1 MYIIDQIK
9 FRLAKRI
16 NLAINQELV
25 KPELLV
31 YPPNVEMGDLSLAC
45 FIIAKEQQK
54 NPAEVAAH
62 IEKIISAQLEAM
74 KKTGKIDPCFLSS
87 VKAMGPYI
95 NFNLDRAALG
105 KMIVEEVAYSKNEYG
120 KNESGFGKKVMI
132 EYSNSN
138 THKEVH
144 VGHLRNIS
152 YGDSVNRIL
161 AANGFKAIPVSYI
174 NDFGIHAAKTLWA
187 YDKFFKDKP
196 LPENKGF
203 FLGQIYVRATKELA
217 KKEKYKEEVGEYMK
231 KIESRQG
238 RESKLW
244 EKTRK
249 WSIEQLAVIYK
260 ELGIRFDQTFYES
273 EFIDKGLKIVGDL
286 KKKGISKESQGAVIA
301 DLEEYGLGVL
311 VFLRADGTALY
322 PVADLSLAI
331 AKSKKYKLD
340 KSIYVVDIRQGLHF
354 KQLFKVL
361 ELLGHKEELVHLG
374 YDFVK
379 LPSGMMSSRT
389 GNIITYEDLRAKL
402 MQKSIKETKKRHKDW
417 SEKKIA
423 ATAGKIVNGAMK
435 FEMIKVSAQSVITF
449 DIEGSLRFDGFTAA
463 YLQYTYAR
471 MNSIIKKAKKQIN
484 KETKSYQGIGGEGNL
499 SVEDKEVAES
509 KEHALIMKMM
519 KYSEVVKKAG
529 ESYDPSEIAKYIFEL
544 AQLANDYYHSVPVLK
559 AEEETRKARLALL
572 GSINQV
578 LKNGLGILGIETVD
592 EM

>member
-1 MYIIDQIK
+1 M
-9 FRLAKRI
+9 
-16 NLAINQELV
+16 
-25 KPELLV
+25 
-31 YPPNVEMGDLSLAC
+31 
-45 FIIAKEQQK
+45 
-54 NPAEVAAH
+54 
-62 IEKIISAQLEAM
+62 
-74 KKTGKIDPCFLSS
+74 
-87 VKAMGPYI
+87 
-95 NFNLDRAALG
+95 
-105 KMIVEEVAYSKNEYG
+105 
-120 KNESGFGKKVMI
+120 
-132 EYSNSN
+132 
-138 THKEVH
+138 
-144 VGHLRNIS
+144 
-152 YGDSVNRIL
+152 
-161 AANGFKAIPVSYI
+161 
-174 NDFGIHAAKTLWA
+174 
-187 YDKFFKDKP
+187 
-196 LPENKGF
+196 
-203 FLGQIYVRATKELA
+203 
-217 KKEKYKEEVGEYMK
+217 
-231 KIESRQG
+231 
-238 RESKLW
+238 
-244 EKTRK
+244 
-249 WSIEQLAVIYK
+249 
-260 ELGIRFDQTFYES
+260 
-273 EFIDKGLKIVGDL
+273 
-286 KKKGISKESQGAVIA
+286 
-301 DLEEYGLGVL
+301 
-311 VFLRADGTALY
+311 
-322 PVADLSLAI
+322 AI

-417 SEKKIA
+417 SKKKIA